1 MRALALAVLL
11 SAPAAASPASDV
23 AKTFERIHKLLASQK
38 GLDARSIAALDEKAR
53 AEGEAL
59 EKHGWRAV
67 EPLGAVAQDL
77 KRPLKARLLA
87 VAFLART
94 GDPLAAGPLSAVLR
108 EPRQDAQVRGAAA
121 ETLAGLPLRP
131 AHARRVFDQ
140 ALADPGLPREALE
153 PSVSKTALIG
163 FEDAETGRLLARRL
177 GARPEGRAL
186 EAARRCLAALG
197 HTHGAG
203 AVDALLD
210 LLGWYPADSAL
221 RADAVAALDA
231 KRADLLAFRRPRARV
246 ALEELLRAESDRPRS
261 MLALVRLARDYGPEL
276 APALARLSRHPDA
289 EVLVESAEALVS
301 LGDKDTAA
309 RAVPELEA
317 VAAGALDDPRFS
329 PLEGRPDPA
338 VLLARLEKALPK
350 LKVVATKP

>member
-11 SAPAAASPASDV
+11 AGPAAASPASDV
-23 AKTFERIHKLLASQK
+23 AAAFSRINALLSQQK
-38 GLDARSIAALDEKAR
+38 GLDARSIAALDKKAR
-53 AEGEAL
+53 AEGDAL

-67 EPLGAVAQDL
+67 EPLGAVAHDL
-77 KRPLKARLLA
+77 KRPLKERLLA

-94 GDPLAAGPLSAVLR
+94 GDPLAAEPLSAVLR
-108 EPRQDAQVRGAAA
+108 DPKQDAQVRGAAA
-121 ETLAGLPLRP
+121 ETLAGLPISRAL
-131 AHARRVFDQ
+131 ARRAFDP
-140 ALADPGLPREALE
+140 ALSDPGLPREALE
-153 PSVSKTALIG
+153 PAVSKVALTG
-163 FEDAETGRLLARRL
+163 FEKAETGRLLARRL
-177 GARPEGRAL
+177 GARPEGRTL

-197 HTHGAG
+197 RTHGAG

-210 LLGWYPADSAL
+210 LLGWYPGDSPL
-221 RADAVAALDA
+221 RADAVSALDA
-231 KRADLLAFRRPRARV
+231 KRDDLLAFRRPQARV

-261 MLALVRLARDYGPEL
+261 MVALVRLARDYGPEL

-301 LGDKDTAA
+301 LDDKDAA
-309 RAVPELEA
+309 GLAVPDFEA
-317 VAAGALDDPRFS
+317 VAAGALNDPRFS
-329 PLEGRPDPA
+329 PLDGRPDPA